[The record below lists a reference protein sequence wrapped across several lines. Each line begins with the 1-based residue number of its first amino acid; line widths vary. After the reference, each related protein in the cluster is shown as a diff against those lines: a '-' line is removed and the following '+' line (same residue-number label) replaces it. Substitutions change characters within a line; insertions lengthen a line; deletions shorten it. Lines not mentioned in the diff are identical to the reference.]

1 MIYLGV
7 LCNHKNIDAFASE
20 RWVYMRNQTRYFA
33 VKLLNGGKLEL
44 IAFFSS
50 KERAMVCN
58 GKSNHIRPIT
68 MNEWKKIPKDMKA

>member
-1 MIYLGV
+1 
-7 LCNHKNIDAFASE
+7 
-20 RWVYMRNQTRYFA
+20 MRNQTRYFA